1 MLLANGTWVEFTSF
15 REMSDGEVQHLHKAT
30 GVVVDSFV
38 LDGVGYY
45 TVQHYEGSKPVPEPS
60 RHPVRDEPLMIR
72 ALANMP
78 PLRVL
83 PQRAAA
89 IEAEGK
95 MSAAAKRP

>member
-1 MLLANGTWVEFTSF
+1 MERLDKV
-15 REMSDGEVQHLHKAT
+15 T

-45 TVQHYEGSKPVPEPS
+45 TVQHYEGNKPVPEPS

-72 ALANMP
+72 ALPNMP
-78 PLRVL
+78 PLRIL
-83 PQRAAA
+83 PERAAA
-89 IEAEGK
+89 IQAEAN